1 MYMPCTAA
9 RGGFLLFAGLL
20 NACCILGS
28 LSLPAQTAAHP
39 PGPTTKPESSIKY
52 ETGKLVEVRQ
62 SIRGGYLVSRYS
74 SVHIYTMYFTVRTSE
89 HSYCVDYDT
98 PILDEVNDLLSAN
111 GKEVQ
116 VEVRGKKGLTLMLPS
131 KRQIKADLAN
141 STQC

>member
-1 MYMPCTAA
+1 MASLGPGSRFSRWAMT
-9 RGGFLLFAGLL
+9 GMVIFFAS
-20 NACCILGS
+20 AFS
-28 LSLPAQTAAHP
+28 AQTTARPPDASAKSDAAA
-39 PGPTTKPESSIKY
+39 KY

-74 SVHIYTMYFTVRTSE
+74 SVHIYTMYFTVRTAD
-89 HSYCVDYDT
+89 HSYCIDYET

-116 VEVRGKKGLTLMLPS
+116 VELRGKKGLTLTLPS
-131 KRQIKADLAN
+131 KRQIKADLAA